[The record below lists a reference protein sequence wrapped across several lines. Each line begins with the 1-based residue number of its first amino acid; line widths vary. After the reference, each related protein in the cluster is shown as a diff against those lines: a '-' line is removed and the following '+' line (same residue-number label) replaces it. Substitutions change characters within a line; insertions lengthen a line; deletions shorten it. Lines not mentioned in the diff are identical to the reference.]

1 LAFLATDPVTSRL
14 EAVKDKRIV
23 VMDVQ
28 AMQPSIRAV
37 DGIEALARG
46 IKSFGLGG

>member
-1 LAFLATDPVTSRL
+1 VTSRL

-37 DGIEALARG
+37 DGIEAVARG

>member
-1 LAFLATDPVTSRL
+1 
-14 EAVKDKRIV
+14 
-23 VMDVQ
+23 
-28 AMQPSIRAV
+28 MQPSIRAV